1 MGTCARGVRQEPQCR
16 FFEKISFGMISRCV
30 STGSPASPRI
40 SHPFSSA
47 ARYGSPC
54 SSAPSTVGARA
65 VKTGSLVFRGSLNGR
80 PCVLASLGGCYV
92 WARGSCVTA
101 SRGESGSGAPERTP
115 SGRAASPPSLPGRTP
130 ACGGPERLFIVLLP
144 PADTSEAPI
153 HTEAET
159 TSRPSE
165 TEAPSPLKAP
175 SPPTADSL
183 LAHIQA
189 LYASGPYTEMLA
201 AAEEAS
207 RRYEA
212 EGTPILRAR
221 TLNLMGD
228 AARLMGDVGGASA
241 YLLRVRDSPASR
253 RLLHVCPECPLTT
266 VSSTI

>member
-1 MGTCARGVRQEPQCR
+1 MGTCARGVRQKPQCR

-40 SHPFSSA
+40 SHPSSSA

-115 SGRAASPPSLPGRTP
+115 SGRAALPPSLPDRTP

-144 PADTSEAPI
+144 PGRCIRGS
-153 HTEAET
+153 H
-159 TSRPSE
+159 
-165 TEAPSPLKAP
+165 
-175 SPPTADSL
+175 
-183 LAHIQA
+183 
-189 LYASGPYTEMLA
+189 PYGGRDHVA
-201 AAEEAS
+201 AAGNGGPLSSQSPFSSYS
-207 RRYEA
+207 RF
-212 EGTPILRAR
+212 
-221 TLNLMGD
+221 
-228 AARLMGDVGGASA
+228 AACPHPGAVRVGA
-241 YLLRVRDSPASR
+241 V
-253 RLLHVCPECPLTT
+253 H
-266 VSSTI
+266 